1 MEKIVTPR
9 HKMTYLLYMHKKPV
23 ACYVSHMVRES
34 NFHSLTTPTG
44 VDISAKNHYT
54 DPENDI
60 SFRYSGDED
69 VSKNIARLRKLFDL
83 DDTQL
88 HTGEHDGTTD

>member
-1 MEKIVTPR
+1 
-9 HKMTYLLYMHKKPV
+9 MHNKPV
-23 ACYVSHMVRES
+23 AVRES

-44 VDISAKNHYT
+44 VDISS
-54 DPENDI
+54 DI

-83 DDTQL
+83 DDTRLHTRL

>member
-1 MEKIVTPR
+1 
-9 HKMTYLLYMHKKPV
+9 MHNKPV
-23 ACYVSHMVRES
+23 AVRES

-44 VDISAKNHYT
+44 VDISS
-54 DPENDI
+54 DI
-60 SFRYSGDED
+60 SFIYSGDED